1 MLNQQEFYAEFAE
14 TGKLDYEAFNAT
26 PASRFY
32 QNVREWGLVK
42 AIAIEIERNETARD
56 LLLATPRVTESRRFI
71 AERNK
76 VSAEVSAEKRDAMTK
91 IPLGLIHDASAYN
104 AKRDA
109 VERKYAAIQETRI
122 AEVKKKLGKRIVRNC
137 GGAEV
142 TAEDE
147 ARVNRH
153 AFRGGNR
160 ANCFADYADY
170 ASGPAI

>member
-14 TGKLDYEAFNAT
+14 TGKLDHAAYNAT

-32 QNVREWGLVK
+32 QNVRDWGMVT
-42 AIAIEIERNETARD
+42 AIEIEIKRNEDARD
-56 LLLATPRVTESRRFI
+56 ILLATPTTTESRRFI

-76 VSAEVSAEKRDAMTK
+76 VSAEVNAEKRDAMKK
-91 IPLGLIHDASAYN
+91 IPLELIHN
-104 AKRDA
+104 AAEYLAAREA
-109 VERKYAAIQETRI
+109 VEKEYAAIEETRMS
-122 AEVKKKLGKRIVRNC
+122 EVKKKLGKRIVRNC

-147 ARVNRH
+147 EQVNRH
-153 AFRGGNR
+153 AFRGRMRPNH
-160 ANCFADYADY
+160 FADYADY